1 MFYTL
6 LNSNQNLRKR
16 IVQYHCS
23 YLLYCGKLELEEKF
37 NTVINEL
44 KTFYIEK
51 LKKKT
56 TNFKNYSFIY
66 YKTIII
72 ICCFYIKKKK
82 ENYNKNP
89 KHIIRLI
96 IKFL

>member
-16 IVQYHCS
+16 IVQYYCS

-51 LKKKT
+51 LKRKILLASKIT
-56 TNFKNYSFIY
+56 ALS
-66 YKTIII
+66 
-72 ICCFYIKKKK
+72 
-82 ENYNKNP
+82 
-89 KHIIRLI
+89 I
-96 IKFL
+96 IKL

>member
-51 LKKKT
+51 LKRKILLASKIT
-56 TNFKNYSFIY
+56 ALS
-66 YKTIII
+66 
-72 ICCFYIKKKK
+72 
-82 ENYNKNP
+82 
-89 KHIIRLI
+89 I
-96 IKFL
+96 IKL

>member
-51 LKKKT
+51 LKLYRKLLASKIT
-56 TNFKNYSFIY
+56 ALS
-66 YKTIII
+66 
-72 ICCFYIKKKK
+72 
-82 ENYNKNP
+82 
-89 KHIIRLI
+89 I
-96 IKFL
+96 IKL

>member
-51 LKKKT
+51 LKRKT
-56 TNFKNYSFIY
+56 TSFKNYSFIY
-66 YKTIII
+66 YKTIIFY
-72 ICCFYIKKKK
+72 FYIKKKG
-82 ENYNKNP
+82 NYKKNP
-89 KHIIRLI
+89 KHIISNNKLI
-96 IKFL
+96 IK

>member
-82 ENYNKNP
+82 KITTKIQN
-89 KHIIRLI
+89 I
-96 IKFL
+96 

>member
-51 LKKKT
+51 LKLYRKLLASKIT
-56 TNFKNYSFIY
+56 ALS
-66 YKTIII
+66 TI
-72 ICCFYIKKKK
+72 K
-82 ENYNKNP
+82 
-89 KHIIRLI
+89 L
-96 IKFL
+96 